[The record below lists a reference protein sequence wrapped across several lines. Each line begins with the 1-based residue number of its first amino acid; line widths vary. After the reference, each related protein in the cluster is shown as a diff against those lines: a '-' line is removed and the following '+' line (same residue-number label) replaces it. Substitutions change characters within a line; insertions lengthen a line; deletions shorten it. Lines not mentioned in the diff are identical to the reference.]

1 MEAHRPGR
9 RGRSEEHDTAT
20 EDLAASESPGGD
32 VPYARYPCVF
42 PNLPGREATDEEF
55 RGYFGELDHDDEP

>member
-42 PNLPGREATDEEF
+42 PNLPGREATD
-55 RGYFGELDHDDEP
+55 